1 MTAFPEYP
9 RPDAG
14 EYAPFYAGYVS
25 GMPEGPLLDQL
36 RSQGRETAAFLAG
49 IPAAK
54 HDFAYAPGK
63 WTVKEMVGH
72 MGDAERIFSY
82 RILRIA
88 RGDTTPLPGFDEN
101 GYVPQSGARSRTMA
115 DLAAELA
122 AIRASTLAL
131 LEHLPPEAA
140 ARMGTASGN
149 PVSVRALAWI
159 TAGHERHHLRILRER
174 YLS

>member
-9 RPDAG
+9 RPAAG
-14 EYAPFYAGYVS
+14 EYAPFYAGYIN
-25 GMPEGPLLDQL
+25 GMPDGSLLPQL
-36 RSQGRETAAFLAG
+36 RSQAGETAALLAG

-54 HDFAYAPGK
+54 HDFSYWPGK
-63 WTVKEMVGH
+63 WTVKELVGH
-72 MGDAERIFSY
+72 MGDAERVFSY
-82 RILRIA
+82 RALRIG
-88 RGDTTPLPGFDEN
+88 RGDTTPLPGFEEKE
-101 GYVPQSGARSRTMA
+101 YARASGASARTLS

-159 TAGHERHHLRILRER
+159 IAGHERHHLRILRER